1 MIKDE
6 GATMDIRE
14 NIALRIKELRNEN
27 HMTQRDLAEQTGLSL
42 STIIGYENKKREP
55 NSKAMA
61 ALEKVFNVSGAYLR
75 GETTER
81 NPISKWEDREYM
93 DTLEE
98 EYYTLVKSLA
108 DVALQQN
115 EKSIKDISDIII
127 ELRTLI
133 QYTNDANLDEALEL
147 IKQNILTVKRV
158 YDRKA

>member
-1 MIKDE
+1 MKNE
-6 GATMDIRE
+6 GAIMDIRE
-14 NIALRIKELRNEN
+14 NIALRIKELRKEN
-27 HMTQRDLAEQTGLSL
+27 HMTQKDLAEKTGLSL

-61 ALEKVFNVSGAYLR
+61 ALEKIFNVSGAYLR
-75 GETTER
+75 GETSER
-81 NPISKWEDREYM
+81 NPISKWDDDEYM

-133 QYTNDANLDEALEL
+133 KYTNDANLNQALEL
-147 IKQNILTVKRV
+147 IKENILSVKRV
-158 YDRKA
+158 YDRKS

>member
-1 MIKDE
+1 MMKNE
-6 GATMDIRE
+6 GAIMDIRE
-14 NIALRIKELRNEN
+14 NIALRIKELRKEN
-27 HMTQRDLAEQTGLSL
+27 HMTQKDLAEKTGLSL

-61 ALEKVFNVSGAYLR
+61 ALEKIFNVSGAYLR
-75 GETTER
+75 GETSER
-81 NPISKWEDREYM
+81 NPISKWDDDEYM

-133 QYTNDANLDEALEL
+133 KYTNDANLNQALEL
-147 IKQNILTVKRV
+147 IKENILSVKRV
-158 YDRKA
+158 YDRKL

>member
-6 GATMDIRE
+6 GVTMDIRE

-81 NPISKWEDREYM
+81 SPISKWDDREYM

-127 ELRTLI
+127 ELRALI
-133 QYTNDANLDEALEL
+133 KYTNDANLDEALEL
-147 IKQNILTVKRV
+147 IKQNILSVKRV
-158 YDRKA
+158 YDRKS

>member
-1 MIKDE
+1 
-6 GATMDIRE
+6 MDIRE

-27 HMTQRDLAEQTGLSL
+27 HMTQKDLAEKTGLSL

-61 ALEKVFNVSGAYLR
+61 ALEKIFNVSGAYLR

-81 NPISKWEDREYM
+81 NPISKWDDEEYM
-93 DTLEE
+93 NTLEE

-108 DVALQQN
+108 EVALQQD

-133 QYTNDANLDEALEL
+133 KYTNGANLDEALEL
-147 IKQNILTVKRV
+147 IKQNILSVKRV
-158 YDRKA
+158 YNRKS

>member
-81 NPISKWEDREYM
+81 SPVLKWDDREYM

-133 QYTNDANLDEALEL
+133 KYTNDANLDEALEL
-147 IKQNILTVKRV
+147 IKQNILSVKRV
-158 YDRKA
+158 YDRKS